1 MLERIFYNTSR
12 YETGKL
18 RKKDRGQYFTSMDT
32 VLKMANY
39 IIPADGISILDPGAG
54 NGSLGA
60 AVVMKCVENG
70 VRSLSLTY
78 IENDQNVLPLLRQS
92 MDIVRDYCERN
103 GVQIDVCLI
112 TDNFILSDSL
122 SHYDVVIANPP
133 YKKIRKSSPEAERM
147 VSLIH
152 GQPNLNALFM
162 AKALSLLNENGQYIF
177 ITPRS
182 WTSGSYFSK
191 VRDYIINHLCIQ
203 SIHLFSDRDRS
214 FTGENVLQETMILH
228 GRKASMQQDEI
239 QISTSSDDTFSDA
252 ELFYAPSRTMIRSD
266 GILLIPLSVEET
278 ELIDEMT
285 AIQDTFFSLGYIFKT
300 GPVVEFRNKDAI
312 FSDSGEGL
320 IPMYRSANISN
331 HGFVFPAV
339 TTKPQ
344 YISESATAL
353 LLQNENTVLVRRL
366 SAKEERR
373 RLQSCIYH
381 HDGKNQYIS
390 IENHVNY
397 AAKIDG
403 TPLSEEETEWIQSI
417 LSSERYDKYFRIING
432 NTQVNASELNNLPVR
447 RMA

>member
-1 MLERIFYNTSR
+1 MLQRIFYNTGL
-12 YETGKL
+12 YEADAFQ
-18 RKKDRGQYFTSMDT
+18 KKDRGQFFTSMNT
-32 VLKMANY
+32 VIKMANHV
-39 IIPADGISILDPGAG
+39 IPSDGISILDPGAG

-60 AVVMKCVENG
+60 AVVMKCVEAG

-78 IENDQNVLPLLRQS
+78 IEDDQNVLPLLRQS
-92 MDIVRDYCERN
+92 MDLVRNYCESRD
-103 GVQIDVCLI
+103 VQVDVRLR
-112 TDNFILSDSL
+112 TENFILSDFADY
-122 SHYDVVIANPP
+122 YDVVIANPP
-133 YKKIRKSSPEAERM
+133 YKKIRKNSSEAKKM
-147 VSLIH
+147 ASLIH
-152 GQPNLNALFM
+152 GQPNLYALFM
-162 AKALSLLNENGQYIF
+162 AKAISLLHEDGQYVF

-182 WTSGSYFSK
+182 WTSGAYFS
-191 VRDYIINHLCIQ
+191 RIREYLINHLCIQ

-214 FTGENVLQETMILH
+214 FTGENVLQETIILQ
-228 GRKASMQQDEI
+228 GRKSGAQQAEI
-239 QISTSSDDTFSDA
+239 QISTSSDDTFSDVDS
-252 ELFYAPSRTMIRSD
+252 FYAPSQAMIRSD

-300 GPVVEFRNKDAI
+300 GPVVEFRNKNAI
-312 FSDSGEGL
+312 FSDNGEGL

-331 HGFVFPAV
+331 HGFVFPAA

-353 LLQNENTVLVRRL
+353 LLNNENTVLVRRL
-366 SAKEERR
+366 SAKEEKR
-373 RLQSCIYH
+373 RLQSCIYRH
-381 HDGKNQYIS
+381 TGNNRYIS
-390 IENHVNY
+390 VENHVNY